1 MDENVPME
9 PPTKRWKTDVEGKR
23 ELARELAINS
33 LFLND
38 ITGSTKYFLTDTDIP
53 DQTPFKDLK
62 DTYEKALQDKKI
74 YETNHIL
81 NLIYY
86 PFTSEIDK
94 EESTT
99 QEENLDFS
107 FDPKIFFILH
117 FRQYFRMIRRL
128 VYFTY
133 IQQGMIEECTRF
145 DFKELKLHHKFY
157 DSKFIPMTRER
168 SDFIARG
175 MHMEEYVR
183 YHEINPFNIQ
193 EVGDVS
199 ETESDDAESDD
210 TELTAKKQEV
220 EDPKKVE
227 RFKEEGG
234 DRDDK
239 IEKPNENN
247 ENKDNLEQ

>member
-1 MDENVPME
+1 MEDNVPIE
-9 PPTKRWKTDVEGKR
+9 PPTKRWKTDAEGKS

-38 ITGSTKYFLTDTDIP
+38 ITGSTKYFLTGTDIP
-53 DQTPFKDLK
+53 DQTPFQNLK
-62 DTYEKALQDKKI
+62 ETYENSLQDKKI

-86 PFTSEIDK
+86 PFTYEIDK

-99 QEENLDFS
+99 PEENLDIS

-145 DFKELKLHHKFY
+145 DFKELKLYHKFY

-183 YHEINPFNIQ
+183 YHEIKPFNIQ

-199 ETESDDAESDD
+199 ETESDDTEKDD
-210 TELTAKKQEV
+210 TENSQKLEKQET
-220 EDPKKVE
+220 PKKVE
-227 RFKEEGG
+227 TEAEDDGNKE
-234 DRDDK
+234 
-239 IEKPNENN
+239 IETAN
-247 ENKDNLEQ
+247 ENKNEKDLANG